1 MNRHKQNDFKMTG
14 EMLEDMRMD
23 DEETDRLV
31 AELELNI
38 KKRFELG
45 GKNVDSFEAT
55 RMAIWDTFK
64 G

>member
-1 MNRHKQNDFKMTG
+1 MTG